1 MNYLKTNKSQIRLF
15 SGALIMLVLALGFN
29 ILLTSAT
36 LEKLYVETFISK
48 NNVVAKDLQHNL
60 ETALRFGKRVEKF
73 IGMDKL
79 ILEAWQHLA
88 PKQKETGPPGS
99 GENDI
104 VVSITDPDG
113 HVVYSSSA
121 TVVGQDLPEAARLPL
136 VRETQTP
143 ADSHAIKHDGI
154 YYLSLPVRQ
163 GVSKKW
169 VATVTVAF
177 SQQQVKALLRAIMM
191 KNIDL
196 IMVILFCAVT
206 LLAIFLRSVPLEPN
220 KSKKTLKRI
229 KFKISAVFFII
240 ICLSQIIL
248 NLFNLAEFRVH
259 FLDISTQKS
268 VAMSKL
274 LKHDIEY
281 LLAKGLDIR
290 RLVKMDK
297 KLADVIAV
305 SPELEGITISDAKG
319 APLYIATQHG
329 MRNLTRPGNNENTGS
344 RPLSVKSSPGYTVT
358 RKLVNTR
365 QSEAG
370 TISGTLTIHISK
382 DFLFGKLK
390 AIALDSITVLVI
402 SIFFFVE
409 LLILELQLIERR
421 ITGDTHAH
429 GRQVHY
435 TAIRPVA
442 FMFFFGV
449 DTCIS
454 FLPLHMA
461 NLYNPDH
468 PLLGLSKDIIMGLPI
483 SMQMLFT
490 SISLLVSGAWCDKR
504 GWGEPFLVGLFLSG
518 TGFIFAWLAPS
529 SLYFLIALGLVG
541 MGYGLSLM
549 AAQGFVIAHTTTK
562 NSAQGM
568 AQLWAGVYAGSIC
581 GGATGAMLSD
591 RIGYAPVFLVGGTIL
606 LLLIVYTAFIMKD
619 AMTRPQ
625 PAVQAARPR
634 PTPAEPAEQRRYASR
649 KPSIFNFLLNRK
661 VFTLIVFY
669 GLPWYIVLIG
679 FMNYYSPI
687 YLKGIGVSQSNIGR
701 IFMIYG
707 ICLMYVAPYISK
719 MVGRARDKKQY
730 LVMGSF
736 IGSLSIA
743 NFYFFKDVS
752 GVLSVTVSIFL
763 LGLSACLIPV
773 RSAYVLDFHITKQL
787 GGGKAI
793 GVLNAVLRLGQVTGP
808 ILFGWLFITMG
819 SDSGIAVTAA
829 AYLIFTLIFVL
840 AG

>member
-1 MNYLKTNKSQIRLF
+1 MSHLKKNKSRIRLF
-15 SGALIMLVLALGFN
+15 SGAFIMLVLALGFN

-48 NNVVAKDLQHNL
+48 NNVVAKDLQRNL
-60 ETALRFGKRVEKF
+60 ETALRLGKRFDKF

-79 ILEAWQHLA
+79 ILEARQHLA
-88 PKQKETGPPGS
+88 SQQKETDAPCTD
-99 GENDI
+99 ENDI

-113 HVVYSSSA
+113 QIVYSSNA
-121 TVVGQDLPEAARLPL
+121 QVVGTDLPESARLPMIKD
-136 VRETQTP
+136 TQTP
-143 ADSHAIKHDGI
+143 VDYHSVEHEGVC
-154 YYLSLPVRQ
+154 YLSLPVKEGEAR
-163 GVSKKW
+163 KW

-177 SQQQVKALLRAIMM
+177 SQEQVTALLRAIAI
-191 KNIDL
+191 KNKNL
-196 IMVILFCAVT
+196 IVLILFGAVV
-206 LLAIFLRSVPLEPN
+206 LLVIFLRSLTLEPN
-220 KSKKTLKRI
+220 ISKKSLGRI
-229 KFKISAVFFII
+229 KFKISAAFFII
-240 ICLSQIIL
+240 VCLAQIAL
-248 NLFNLAEFRVH
+248 NLFNLFEFRVH
-259 FLDISTQKS
+259 FLDVSTQKS
-268 VAMSKL
+268 VVMSKL
-274 LKHDIEY
+274 LKQDIEY
-281 LLAKGLDIR
+281 LLAKGLNIR
-290 RLVKMDK
+290 RLIKMDQ

-305 SPELEGITISDAKG
+305 SPELEGITISDHKG
-319 APLYIATQHG
+319 RPLYIATQHG
-329 MRNLTRPGNNENTGS
+329 MLNLTTSENNDDQAS
-344 RPLSVKSSPGYTVT
+344 KMLSLHDYPGYTVT
-358 RKLVNTR
+358 QNLLNTR
-365 QSEAG
+365 KTETG
-370 TISGTLTIHISK
+370 ILTGKLTIHISK
-382 DFLFGKLK
+382 DFLFNKLK

-409 LLILELQLIERR
+409 LLILELQLIERQ
-421 ITGDTHAH
+421 IAGDTGAH
-429 GRQVHY
+429 SKQVHY
-435 TAIRPVA
+435 TSIRPVA
-442 FMFFFGV
+442 FIFFFGV

-461 NLYNPDH
+461 TLYNPEH
-468 PLLGLSKDIIMGLPI
+468 PLLGLSKNIMMGLPI

-490 SISLLVSGAWCDKR
+490 SISLLISGMWCDKR
-504 GWGEPFLVGLFLSG
+504 GWAEPFLIGLFLSG

-529 SLYFLIALGLVG
+529 SLYFLVALGLVG

-549 AAQGFVIAHTTTK
+549 AAQGFVIAHTTRK
-562 NSAQGM
+562 NCAQGM

-581 GGATGAMLSD
+581 GGATGAMLAD

-606 LLLIVYTAFIMKD
+606 LLLIMYTFFMMKS
-619 AMTRPQ
+619 AMTRPKKV
-625 PAVQAARPR
+625 AQATW
-634 PTPAEPAEQRRYASR
+634 PTPTEQILPSSR
-649 KPSIFNFLLNRK
+649 KPSVFSFLFNRK
-661 VFTLIVFY
+661 IFSLIVFY

-687 YLKGIGVSQSNIGR
+687 YLKGIGVSQSDIGR

-719 MVGRARDKKQY
+719 IAGRAHDKKQY

-743 NFYFFKDVS
+743 NFYFFKDFS
-752 GVLSVTVSIFL
+752 GVVSVTVSIFL

-773 RSAYVLDFHITKQL
+773 RSAYVLDLHITRQL

-829 AYLIFTLIFVL
+829 AYLLFTLIFLLV
-840 AG
+840 G

>member
-1 MNYLKTNKSQIRLF
+1 MSQLKKNRARIHLF
-15 SGALIMLVLALGFN
+15 SGAVIMLVLALGFN

-48 NNVVAKDLQHNL
+48 NNVVAKDLQRNL
-60 ETALRFGKRVEKF
+60 ETALRFGKSVDKF

-79 ILEAWQHLA
+79 ILEARQHLTST
-88 PKQKETGPPGS
+88 QKETGES
-99 GENDI
+99 GTDEDDI
-104 VVSITDPDG
+104 VVFITSPDG

-121 TVVGQDLPEAARLPL
+121 GVVGTDLPEATRLPL
-136 VRETQTP
+136 VKGTQTP
-143 ADSHAIKHDGI
+143 MEGHSVEYKGV
-154 YYLSLPVRQ
+154 YYLSLPVKQ
-163 GVSKKW
+163 DFSKKW
-169 VATVTVAF
+169 MATVTVAF
-177 SQQQVKALLRAIMM
+177 SQKQVKAMLRAIVM
-191 KNIDL
+191 KSINL
-196 IMVILFCAVT
+196 IAAVLFCAMT
-206 LLAIFLRSVPLEPN
+206 LLIIFLRSLTLDPN
-220 KSKKTLKRI
+220 RSKKSLRRI
-229 KFKISAVFFII
+229 KFKISAAFFII
-240 ICLSQIIL
+240 ICLAQITL
-248 NLFNLAEFRVH
+248 NLFNLFEFRVH
-259 FLDISTQKS
+259 FLDVSTQKS
-268 VAMSKL
+268 VVMSEL
-274 LKHDIEY
+274 LKQDIEY
-281 LLAKGLDIR
+281 LLAKGLNIR
-290 RLVKMDK
+290 RLIKMDQ
-297 KLADVIAV
+297 KLADIIAV
-305 SPELEGITISDAKG
+305 SPELEGITISDNTG
-319 APLYIATQHG
+319 RPLYIASRHG
-329 MRNLTRPGNNENTGS
+329 MRNLTTSENNESQDSGM
-344 RPLSVKSSPGYTVT
+344 LSVHNYPDYTVIQNLLNT
-358 RKLVNTR
+358 RK
-365 QSEAG
+365 SETGVLAG
-370 TISGTLTIHISK
+370 KLTIHISK
-382 DFLFGKLK
+382 GFLFNKLK

-409 LLILELQLIERR
+409 LLILQRQLIERQ
-421 ITGDTHAH
+421 ITGDTRVH
-429 GRQVHY
+429 REQVHY
-435 TAIRPVA
+435 TSIRPVA

-461 NLYNPDH
+461 TLYNPYH

-490 SISLLVSGAWCDKR
+490 ATSLLISGAWCDKR
-504 GWGEPFLVGLFLSG
+504 GWAEPFLIGLFLSG
-518 TGFIFAWLAPS
+518 IGFIFAWLAPS

-562 NSAQGM
+562 ESARGM

-581 GGATGAMLSD
+581 GGATGAMLAD
-591 RIGYAPVFLVGGTIL
+591 RMGYTPVFLVGGSIL
-606 LLLIVYTAFIMKD
+606 LLLIVYTFFMMKD
-619 AMTRPQ
+619 AMKRPKSATQTSRPTSTEQTRPS
-625 PAVQAARPR
+625 
-634 PTPAEPAEQRRYASR
+634 SR
-649 KPSIFNFLLNRK
+649 KPSVFSFLFNRK
-661 VFTLIVFY
+661 IFTLILFY

-719 MVGRARDKKQY
+719 IVGRAHDKKRY

-743 NFYFFKDVS
+743 NFYFFKDLS
-752 GVLSVTVSIFL
+752 GVVSVTVSILL

-773 RSAYVLDFHITKQL
+773 RSAYVLDIHITKQL

-829 AYLIFTLIFVL
+829 AYLLFTLVFILV
-840 AG
+840 G